1 MRIGQI
7 GQMYT
12 STLDPHQSY
21 STRPQTLTNW
31 KNHCN
36 DCRTHAEM
44 LISDRLHH
52 YSLVSALLPCL
63 HETHLPEE
71 INISIVLRY
80 IFFRENDIYSSECV
94 SHGMWSRNLCFSTA
108 FFIVHKLTLPWQ
120 LISQTFQRGF
130 AGSGLIRATCVRTPT
145 TRILRGRSFSDVQ
158 KTRHPQTS
166 SNLRKNRKEHPR
178 LSVSSSPHGF

>member
-1 MRIGQI
+1 
-7 GQMYT
+7 
-12 STLDPHQSY
+12 
-21 STRPQTLTNW
+21 
-31 KNHCN
+31 
-36 DCRTHAEM
+36 M

-80 IFFRENDIYSSECV
+80 IFFREMTFTQVNVPRTACEAETF
-94 SHGMWSRNLCFSTA
+94 NFCFSTA

-145 TRILRGRSFSDVQ
+145 AGILRGRSFSDVQ

>member
-1 MRIGQI
+1 MQKCSLATAFIITLSSLLCCRV
-7 GQMYT
+7 YT
-12 STLDPHQSY
+12 
-21 STRPQTLTNW
+21 R
-31 KNHCN
+31 
-36 DCRTHAEM
+36 
-44 LISDRLHH
+44 
-52 YSLVSALLPCL
+52 
-63 HETHLPEE
+63 HLPEE

-80 IFFRENDIYSSECV
+80 IFFREMTFAQVNVSRTECEAETF
-94 SHGMWSRNLCFSTA
+94 NLCFSTA